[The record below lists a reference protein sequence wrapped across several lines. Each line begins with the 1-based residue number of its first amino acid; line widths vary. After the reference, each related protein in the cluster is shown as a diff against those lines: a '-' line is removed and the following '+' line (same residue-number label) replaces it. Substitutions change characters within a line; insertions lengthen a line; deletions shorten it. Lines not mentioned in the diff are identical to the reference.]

1 MLQSLDPQLASFFA
15 MLEAQGAHAFDIGTL
30 NDPNINEMRNWYL
43 NFGPHVA
50 GQFIELQDVED
61 LWVQVDD
68 GNLRLRLYK
77 TQRQHSESCE
87 TLIYFHGGGW
97 CIGSIETHDLLCRHL
112 VNDLDVNVIS
122 VDYRLAP
129 EYPYPQAAHDAIH
142 ATQWIFEHASAL
154 GIHPDHLYVAGDSA
168 GGNLAAITALTFKEQ
183 TYRTSLAG
191 QILIYPCID
200 LTVIHDNKYPSFEEQ
215 KLTPPLS
222 AEQMSKMIQIYLK
235 NEDFA
240 YQWLASPLLA
250 QSHQHLPSTLI
261 ITAEFDPLRDQGRVY
276 FEKLKSSLVN
286 TEYHEIKGVVHGFFE
301 MYGVLNKTK
310 ETINVIRAWLKNNT
324 QAK

>member
-1 MLQSLDPQLASFFA
+1 MLQNLDPQLANFFA
-15 MLEAQGAHAFDIGTL
+15 MLEAQGAPAFDIGSI
-30 NDPNINEMRNWYL
+30 NDPNIIEMRNWYL

-50 GQFIELQDVED
+50 GQFIELQDVQD
-61 LWVQVDD
+61 LWIQVDD
-68 GNLRLRLYK
+68 GKLRLRLYK
-77 TQRQHSESCE
+77 TGRENSESCE

-122 VDYRLAP
+122 IDYRLAP
-129 EYPYPQAAHDAIH
+129 EHPYPQAAHDAIH

-154 GIHPDHLYVAGDSA
+154 GIHPDRIYIAGDSA
-168 GGNLAAITALTFKEQ
+168 GGNLAAITALIFKEQ

-222 AEQMSKMIQIYLK
+222 AEQMLKMMKIYLQ
-235 NEDFA
+235 NDDFA
-240 YQWLASPLLA
+240 YNLLASPLLA
-250 QSHQHLPSTLI
+250 QGHRDLPSTLI

-276 FEKLKSSLVN
+276 AEKLKTNQVN
-286 TEYHEIKGVVHGFFE
+286 VEYHEIKGVVHGFFE

-310 ETINVIRAWLKNNT
+310 ESIYLIKQWMSKN
-324 QAK
+324 